1 MTSTYSP
8 LLTDLYQITMAY
20 GYWKTGAD
28 RKESV
33 FHLFF
38 RKNPFKGGYTIACGL
53 EEVMDFIDAFQFSEE
68 DLSYLKQLCGNDNGP
83 LFEPAFIDYLRNL
96 DFSCNVDAVEEGTVV
111 FPHQPL
117 LRIQGPIVECQL
129 LETPLL
135 NIINFQSL
143 IATKSARIK
152 CSAGDDPVI
161 EFGLRRAQ
169 GPNGALGASRAAYVG
184 GTEATSNVLAAK
196 KYGIPVKG
204 THAHSWI
211 MSFGSELE
219 AFEKYALAMPNNC
232 LFLVDT
238 YDTIEGIKNA
248 IQVGLQLKKKGHRLV
263 GIRLDSGDLAYLSI
277 EARKLLDGA
286 GFTDALIIASNDLSE
301 EIIDSL
307 KHQGA
312 KINIWGV
319 GTKLVTAYDQP
330 ALGGVYKLGA
340 IRDFEGIWEYRIK
353 LSEQI
358 IKVSNPG
365 ILQVRRFK
373 NTEGL
378 FIGDMIYNTAQPEDR
393 KRQIVDPSNSIRSK
407 EIESE
412 ATFEDLLIP
421 IYKKGSCIYKK
432 PKLIDIKSRVQGQL
446 GQFHES
452 IRRNLNPHEYPV
464 GLESGLD
471 RLKNQL
477 MSQARGML

>member
-96 DFSCNVDAVEEGTVV
+96 DFSCNVDAVEEGTIV

-184 GTEATSNVLAAK
+184 GTEATSNVLA
-196 KYGIPVKG
+196 G
-204 THAHSWI
+204 
-211 MSFGSELE
+211 
-219 AFEKYALAMPNNC
+219 
-232 LFLVDT
+232 
-238 YDTIEGIKNA
+238 
-248 IQVGLQLKKKGHRLV
+248 
-263 GIRLDSGDLAYLSI
+263 
-277 EARKLLDGA
+277 
-286 GFTDALIIASNDLSE
+286 
-301 EIIDSL
+301 
-307 KHQGA
+307 
-312 KINIWGV
+312 
-319 GTKLVTAYDQP
+319 
-330 ALGGVYKLGA
+330 
-340 IRDFEGIWEYRIK
+340 
-353 LSEQI
+353 
-358 IKVSNPG
+358 
-365 ILQVRRFK
+365 
-373 NTEGL
+373 
-378 FIGDMIYNTAQPEDR
+378 
-393 KRQIVDPSNSIRSK
+393 
-407 EIESE
+407 
-412 ATFEDLLIP
+412 
-421 IYKKGSCIYKK
+421 
-432 PKLIDIKSRVQGQL
+432 
-446 GQFHES
+446 
-452 IRRNLNPHEYPV
+452 
-464 GLESGLD
+464 
-471 RLKNQL
+471 
-477 MSQARGML
+477 